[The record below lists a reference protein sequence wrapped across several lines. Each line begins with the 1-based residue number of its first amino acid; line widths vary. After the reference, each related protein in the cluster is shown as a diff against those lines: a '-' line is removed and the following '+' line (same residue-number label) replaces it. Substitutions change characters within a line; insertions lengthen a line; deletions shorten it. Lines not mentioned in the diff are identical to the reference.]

1 MITVADQCRLANT
14 TLIRG
19 LLINQQRQIIYG
31 SDHLWSVDCRPLQ
44 RYLAQG
50 VGMSFKGYAYL
61 LGLVAIFAGLAI
73 MEFSSSRL
81 IDIFGGAAVVGGL
94 GSTAWAGGRGLF
106 KMFIGAL
113 LITALI
119 GGALLLDKLMSGR

>member
-1 MITVADQCRLANT
+1 
-14 TLIRG
+14 
-19 LLINQQRQIIYG
+19 
-31 SDHLWSVDCRPLQ
+31 
-44 RYLAQG
+44 
-50 VGMSFKGYAYL
+50 MSFKGYAYL